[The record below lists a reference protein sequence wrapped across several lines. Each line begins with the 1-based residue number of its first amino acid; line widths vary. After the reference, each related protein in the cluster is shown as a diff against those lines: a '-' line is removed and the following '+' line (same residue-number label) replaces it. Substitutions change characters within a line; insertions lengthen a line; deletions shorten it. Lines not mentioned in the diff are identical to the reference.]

1 MKTVVLG
8 DPPEALASLIADRK
22 RLGLD
27 RNDEVWQGEYH
38 VAPAPSFEHARIDAA
53 LVGMLSAPAASRSLV
68 VTTAFN
74 LGSSDD
80 YRVPDLGV
88 HRGRPAGV
96 WIPSAA
102 VVVEVRSPHDE
113 TFDKFDF
120 FFRHGVDEILVVDL
134 QDQSVTWFVRTTER
148 YGAADRSSVVDLS
161 SDAIRTGLGWDLPP
175 T

>member
-8 DPPEALASLIADRK
+8 DPPAVLASLIADRK

-53 LVGMLSAPAASRSLV
+53 LVRILTDQAAPQPLV

-74 LGSSDD
+74 LGSPQD
-80 YRVPDLGV
+80 YRVPGLGI
-88 HRGRPAGV
+88 HRGSPKGV
-96 WIPSAA
+96 WIPTAA

-113 TFDKFDF
+113 TFEKFDF
-120 FFRHGVDEILVVDL
+120 YFRHDVEEVLVVDL
-134 QDQSVTWFVRTTER
+134 QERTVAWFVRSHDTFVRTSHS
-148 YGAADRSSVVDLS
+148 GVLDLHE
-161 SDAIRTGLGWDLPP
+161 DAVRDDLRWNSGQ
-175 T
+175 